1 MSVHDV
7 GRGNAP
13 ASQTAGTSGRRRG
26 CAPAYMV
33 LLLCLGV
40 VALAAR
46 DVRAEG
52 PPAAAE
58 TAVQIDLEAEW
69 KAQFAQLQVEIA
81 NRGRFERIAAQ
92 AKRPESLILK
102 EDRDPAD
109 VVLRRTEA
117 LLADLKATPRGRS
130 PRRPAAESPFAA
142 LKARGRE
149 TDPKDAE
156 ARYATYRSACEL
168 RRRIAF
174 ANPLCDFDRLLFVKR
189 HRAKVDHMCDQFF
202 GFKARP
208 GGGVFILS
216 DPFGPQPRLRDV
228 LAGAVCRGGR
238 FEGKALT
245 PGSFLSPDLSW
256 DGKVILFAYTEA
268 EPNEYQWTPKSTY
281 HVFRVNADGTDLAPL
296 TDGAWND
303 LDPCWMPDGNVALI
317 SERRGGYGRCHGRPV
332 PVFTLHTMKP
342 DGSGI
347 TCISYHESNEWH
359 PSIANDGMI
368 VYTRWDYVDR
378 GFSQAHHP
386 WITSPD
392 GHDARAI
399 HGNYPKNVGSRPWME
414 LDVRAI
420 PDSNKFVATAAAH
433 HSQAYGSLV
442 LVDPDTEDDDSWGP
456 VRRLTPDSV
465 FPESEGGTKEM
476 YATAWPLSEDYYLA
490 VYDPGGKDYG
500 IYLVDAFGNKELLYR
515 DPQIAALSPMP
526 ARPRPVPPLRPLAKP
541 EAAVAKAGDGAE
553 APPEGIIALINV
565 YDTIDEWPKDARVA
579 GLRIIQVLPKSTP
592 NANDPRIGYGSQKGA
607 RAVLGTVP
615 VERDGSAHFRLP
627 AGKAVYFQALDGEG
641 RAIQSM
647 RSDVYV
653 RPGERLTC
661 QGCHE
666 RRWRAPRPP
675 PEMPMALRRGP
686 SRIAPDVD
694 GSSPLSFPRLVQPV
708 LDRRCVACHEKE
720 KEKKALDL
728 AGVPGAK
735 YGWLKSYE
743 NLRNFAFFY
752 DGDGITTSRS
762 IPGKFG
768 AAESKLFKLLTAGH
782 YDVRLAPE
790 EMRRLS
796 LWLDCNSDFYGAYE
810 NTAAQARGEVV
821 RPKIE

>member
-1 MSVHDV
+1 M
-7 GRGNAP
+7 
-13 ASQTAGTSGRRRG
+13 
-26 CAPAYMV
+26 
-33 LLLCLGV
+33 
-40 VALAAR
+40 
-46 DVRAEG
+46 
-52 PPAAAE
+52 
-58 TAVQIDLEAEW
+58 QIDLEAEW

-117 LLADLKATPRGRS
+117 LLADLKAAPRGRDLA
-130 PRRPAAESPFAA
+130 AAESSFAA

-149 TDPKDAE
+149 TDPKASE
-156 ARYATYRSACEL
+156 ARYAIYRSACEL

-256 DGKVILFAYTEA
+256 DGKVILFAYTES
-268 EPNEYQWTPKSTY
+268 EPNEYTWTPKSTY
-281 HVFRVNADGTDLAPL
+281 HVFRVNADGTDLTPL

-420 PDSNKFVATAAAH
+420 PNSSKFVATAAAH

-465 FPESEGGTKEM
+465 FPESESGTKEM
-476 YATAWPLSEDYYLA
+476 YATAWPLSEDYCLA

-500 IYLVDAFGNKELLYR
+500 VYLVDAFGNKELLYR

-526 ARPRPVPPLRPLAKP
+526 ARPRPVPPLRPSVARPASPGRGESAMGLATAGQAGRATGR
-541 EAAVAKAGDGAE
+541 EGGEGGDGAE

-565 YDTIDEWPKDARVA
+565 YDTIDEWPKDAQVA

-627 AGKAVYFQALDGEG
+627 AGKAVYFQALDRE
-641 RAIQSM
+641 
-647 RSDVYV
+647 
-653 RPGERLTC
+653 
-661 QGCHE
+661 
-666 RRWRAPRPP
+666 
-675 PEMPMALRRGP
+675 
-686 SRIAPDVD
+686 
-694 GSSPLSFPRLVQPV
+694 
-708 LDRRCVACHEKE
+708 
-720 KEKKALDL
+720 
-728 AGVPGAK
+728 
-735 YGWLKSYE
+735 
-743 NLRNFAFFY
+743 
-752 DGDGITTSRS
+752 
-762 IPGKFG
+762 
-768 AAESKLFKLLTAGH
+768 
-782 YDVRLAPE
+782 
-790 EMRRLS
+790 
-796 LWLDCNSDFYGAYE
+796 
-810 NTAAQARGEVV
+810 
-821 RPKIE
+821 